1 MTSTI
6 NNPTISKDARFTLY
20 TYTTPMDKQGTI
32 ILTEYAANKLE
43 KMIESN
49 ALIEM
54 RVVDKCSFSLDEL
67 LTKGLIING
76 DSDLIDSLKITIP
89 DKSYTDKKPK
99 IVGKFFHGSRKKL
112 FSGVDVEFMYDPS
125 SSDDEKEKDDNNKNN
140 ITNIPKIVRLFD
152 DTNDEPYDE
161 PPIDTDNQQY
171 ETASIEGYD
180 NTNSIP
186 SLEWLMNASNI

>member
-6 NNPTISKDARFTLY
+6 NNPTISKDTKFTLY

-76 DSDLIDSLKITIP
+76 DSDLIDSLQITIP
-89 DKSYTDKKPK
+89 DKSYTDEKPK
-99 IVGKFFHGSRKKL
+99 IVGKYFHGSRKKL
-112 FSGVDVEFMYDPS
+112 FSGVDVDFMYDPS
-125 SSDDEKEKDDNNKNN
+125 SSDDEKEVDNDKN
-140 ITNIPKIVRLFD
+140 ITNAPRIVRIFD

-161 PPIDTDNQQY
+161 SYDNINY
-171 ETASIEGYD
+171 DNINIEEYD
-180 NTNSIP
+180 NTNDMP
-186 SLEWLMNASNI
+186 NLECLINASII